1 MITDPTAR
9 VGLSTLGWVDHGSL
23 TRFRG
28 TSDQVDAVS
37 LSDADYLAQHLGRDG
52 YFAVQHN
59 WGASRFRV
67 TAHRFEDPER
77 AIASVDVDGWTA
89 RSSGNAAVWSSL
101 PHAYVGVLD
110 DDATGAAGYFTA
122 QIAGGEVEVARLDW
136 FDDDSFDHGYQ
147 GVVSVAEPRAG
158 VLVYGVQRSSEL
170 VVCDADSQR
179 VSQKVPLAGR
189 SGNPRPLLSRST
201 GRMWVIDCDTLVRL
215 DRSSFRLEETA
226 QLQPAPDR
234 TAMFVGEP
242 WLADDEKTLI
252 VARPFSG
259 DVAVVDA
266 DSLKITSTVALG
278 AQPIEAARL
287 GDHLI
292 ARDWKTGAV
301 LGARLPTQGRRR
313 RWIRSRW

>member
-1 MITDPTAR
+1 MITDPTGR

-23 TRFRG
+23 MRFRG

-37 LSDADYLAQHLGRDG
+37 LSDADYLALHLGRDG

-59 WGASRFRV
+59 WGSSRFRV

-77 AIASVDVDGWTA
+77 SLSSVDVDGWTA
-89 RSSGNAAVWSSL
+89 RSSGDAAVWSSL

-122 QIAGGEVEVARLDW
+122 QIVDGEVNVQRLDW

-147 GVVSVAEPRAG
+147 GVVSVAEPTAG

-201 GRMWVIDCDTLVRL
+201 GRVWVIDYDTLVRL
-215 DRSSFRLEETA
+215 DRSSFRLEGTVR
-226 QLQPAPDR
+226 LQPAPDR

-259 DVAVVDA
+259 DAAVVDA

-287 GDHLI
+287 GDYLI
-292 ARDWKTGAV
+292 ARDWKTGSA

-313 RWIRSRW
+313 RWIR